1 MEEDLKSFIKV
12 WVYGIISISYCYYIT
27 TRIRS
32 GVPRLLSIF
41 PVLVLFL
48 VIPLSF
54 SSAHLS
60 LYTTFSLTLLAN
72 LKLILF
78 SFDKGPLIPLPT
90 TLGRF
95 FCFTFFP
102 IKAQENPNSQNHFP
116 KRDVA
121 TKVAIVGV
129 LLHLYGYR
137 NNMSPTL
144 LLALYFVQLYLE
156 IDIVAS
162 FFKIAVV
169 IFLGCDL
176 EPQSNKP
183 YLATSLQDFWGRR
196 WNLMVPAILR
206 AAVYS
211 PMRRVSQR
219 RMSSGSALFPGV
231 LAAFIVSGLYHELL
245 FYYLTREVPTWEV
258 TWYFVLQGVFTAA
271 EIALKKKTTV
281 TQPWQLTPAVSRL
294 LTVGFVFATGVWLF
308 APQLVRSGVLERYKY
323 EEVLF
328 VDFIKQKFIT
338 LLGIF
343 LTSVKSF
350 NGV

>member
-1 MEEDLKSFIKV
+1 
-12 WVYGIISISYCYYIT
+12 
-27 TRIRS
+27 
-32 GVPRLLSIF
+32 
-41 PVLVLFL
+41 
-48 VIPLSF
+48 
-54 SSAHLS
+54 
-60 LYTTFSLTLLAN
+60 
-72 LKLILF
+72 
-78 SFDKGPLIPLPT
+78 
-90 TLGRF
+90 
-95 FCFTFFP
+95 
-102 IKAQENPNSQNHFP
+102 
-116 KRDVA
+116 
-121 TKVAIVGV
+121 
-129 LLHLYGYR
+129 
-137 NNMSPTL
+137 
-144 LLALYFVQLYLE
+144 
-156 IDIVAS
+156 
-162 FFKIAVV
+162 
-169 IFLGCDL
+169 
-176 EPQSNKP
+176 
-183 YLATSLQDFWGRR
+183 
-196 WNLMVPAILR
+196 MVPAILR
-206 AAVYS
+206 AAVYA
-211 PMRRVSQR
+211 PMRRVSER
-219 RMSSGSALFPGV
+219 RMSSGWGLFPGV